1 MALERF
7 GERAEGR
14 AFDRRVAR
22 RLLAFLR
29 PFWAHMAA
37 ALLLMLVS
45 SLLSLAVPYLVKTA
59 IDVNMAQGDLAGL
72 GRTALVIAATFI
84 GTYLVSAGQ
93 RWLLSWVGLR
103 VLTNLRRAL
112 FGHLQALPLGYHDT
126 HIVGVTISRVMND
139 VGVINDLLSQGLVT
153 LLGDSWLASWPSWYR
168 LALAWPCWLLAYC
181 PSCCS

>member
-112 FGHLQALPLGYHDT
+112 FGQRRRLQAFQRRQEVARARIAFGGPAGKRFAQDFPQRL
-126 HIVGVTISRVMND
+126 RD
-139 VGVINDLLSQGLVT
+139 VGRPFG
-153 LLGDSWLASWPSWYR
+153 R
-168 LALAWPCWLLAYC
+168 
-181 PSCCS
+181 